1 MINKLRNIYRTSR
14 LRYFTQAAV
23 IGGAIYTM
31 IQLMPSGYELKEI
44 DKFATVQ
51 QVTTEKGL
59 FINDYRIPLELMK
72 PDQEIELPYSQ
83 IKSPEGGLDLM
94 VDDSGISVEVK
105 EDKSSGLVE
114 KIEPSQKTKE
124 GKDGISIRGV
134 LNSDYVLKIKSK
146 GKEYEIRIKK

>member
-94 VDDSGISVEVK
+94 VDDSLSRRRCNVSE
-105 EDKSSGLVE
+105 SSLRSLS
-114 KIEPSQKTKE
+114 KRATSQAPITTA
-124 GKDGISIRGV
+124 SPF
-134 LNSDYVLKIKSK
+134 
-146 GKEYEIRIKK
+146 